1 LKRFSKSDWLDL
13 GLKRLAK
20 AGPDVLRIDVL
31 CIKAKRSKGSF
42 YHHFAGRDDFVQ
54 ALMAHWE
61 QALTHAIIEET
72 EKSKTA
78 AAKLKTLAHIISG
91 TDMTAER
98 ALRRWAGTEK
108 IVAEAIAKVD
118 KRRIDYVAKLIGQAK
133 KIPPQ
138 TARDLAV
145 MNYASLVG
153 FQMMFQ
159 NVSAARY
166 KRIDKIYEILLQNWP
181 DR

>member
-1 LKRFSKSDWLDL
+1 MKRFRKTDWLDL
-13 GLKRLAK
+13 GLKLLAK
-20 AGPDVLRIDVL
+20 SGPDALRIDIL
-31 CIKAKRSKGSF
+31 CLKAKRSKGSF
-42 YHHFAGRDDFVQ
+42 YHHFSGRDDFVR
-54 ALMAHWE
+54 ALMGYWE
-61 QALTHAIIEET
+61 QALTFAIIEET

-78 AAKLKTLAHIISG
+78 AAKLKTLAHIIAG

-108 IVAEAIAKVD
+108 IVAKAIANVD
-118 KRRIDYVAKLIGQAK
+118 KRRIDYVAKLLGQAK

-153 FQMMFQ
+153 FQMMFVDTNPAQ
-159 NVSAARY
+159 H
-166 KRIDKIYEILLQNWP
+166 KRIDRIYETLLQNWP

>member
-20 AGPDVLRIDVL
+20 AGPDALRIDVL

-166 KRIDKIYEILLQNWP
+166 RRIDKIYEILLQNWP